1 MNFAFLF
8 YFSNFVNYSFF
19 LKAFFT
25 SKFYKTRNKFIKNNF
40 FSRNNRKIVFS
51 LFVLSLFR
59 SKYGESYF
67 LLLRRGE
74 IVKFVFFYFK
84 YKHRF
89 HLNSFFNF

>member
-1 MNFAFLF
+1 MIVGLF
-8 YFSNFVNYSFF
+8 
-19 LKAFFT
+19 
-25 SKFYKTRNKFIKNNF
+25 
-40 FSRNNRKIVFS
+40 FS
-51 LFVLSLFR
+51 LFVLFLFR

-89 HLNSFFNF
+89 HLNNFFNS